1 MTAVLPEVR
10 RARGA
15 VAAMFLTNGALIANI
30 LPRYP
35 EIKGELGLANSTY
48 GLVLAAFPAGA
59 ILAGLGAGALIRRFG
74 SAPLAVVGTIL
85 TALGLIAASWA
96 PVAAALALALL
107 VAGACDAITDVAQN
121 AHGLRV
127 QRGYGRSIINSFHA
141 VWSIGAV
148 LGGSMAAAAIALE
161 VPLRAHLAVSG
172 TLFAATA
179 LVALRFALPGKDPEN
194 PASAVGADGAPGAAD
209 AASAAEAA
217 GTAGA
222 ATSAPV
228 MRPGRGRTAFLL
240 GALVVIAIGGTLVE
254 DSGNSWATL
263 YLSRDLGAPAAIAAT
278 GFIALVGAQFVGRL
292 LGDTLVDRFGQ
303 RTVARAG
310 GGVIAVGMATALAVP
325 SVPGTIAGFALAGLG
340 SATLVPAAMQEAD
353 DLPGLRHGTGLTV
366 VSWLMRLGFLVS
378 PPLVGLIADHAGLR
392 TGLLVLP
399 VAGILVLVFS
409 GVLSGRRRGAH
420 QESEQVS
427 TAV

>member
-1 MTAVLPEVR
+1 MTAALPEVR

-59 ILAGLGAGALIRRFG
+59 ILAGLGAGTLIRRFG

-161 VPLRAHLAVSG
+161 VPLRVHLAVSG
-172 TLFAATA
+172 TLFAVTA

-194 PASAVGADGAPGAAD
+194 PASAVGADGASG
-209 AASAAEAA
+209 AA

-222 ATSAPV
+222 ATSARV

-420 QESEQVS
+420 QKSEQIS
-427 TAV
+427 AAV

>member
-1 MTAVLPEVR
+1 
-10 RARGA
+10 
-15 VAAMFLTNGALIANI
+15 
-30 LPRYP
+30 
-35 EIKGELGLANSTY
+35 
-48 GLVLAAFPAGA
+48 
-59 ILAGLGAGALIRRFG
+59 
-74 SAPLAVVGTIL
+74 
-85 TALGLIAASWA
+85 
-96 PVAAALALALL
+96 
-107 VAGACDAITDVAQN
+107 
-121 AHGLRV
+121 
-127 QRGYGRSIINSFHA
+127 
-141 VWSIGAV
+141 
-148 LGGSMAAAAIALE
+148 
-161 VPLRAHLAVSG
+161 
-172 TLFAATA
+172 
-179 LVALRFALPGKDPEN
+179 
-194 PASAVGADGAPGAAD
+194 
-209 AASAAEAA
+209 
-217 GTAGA
+217 
-222 ATSAPV
+222 

-310 GGVIAVGMATALAVP
+310 GGIIAVGMATALAVP

-420 QESEQVS
+420 QESEQIS
-427 TAV
+427 AAV